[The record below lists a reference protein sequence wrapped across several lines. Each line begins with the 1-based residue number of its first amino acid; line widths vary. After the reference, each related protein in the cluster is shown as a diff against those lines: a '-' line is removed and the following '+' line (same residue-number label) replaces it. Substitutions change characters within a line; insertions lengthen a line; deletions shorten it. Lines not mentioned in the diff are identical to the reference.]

1 MEVFIY
7 FCKLM
12 YVIEIRLNMAI
23 ASMHVHVLPSIM
35 STLNL
40 KYFSVYTQIFTNIDV
55 IQILFQNQ

>member
-40 KYFSVYTQIFTNIDV
+40 KYFYDFFWK
-55 IQILFQNQ
+55 ILVFPRLVR